1 MTRAIA
7 LTALLLGAC
16 AQAPR
21 GDFSFALIGDL
32 GYTAAQEPMVDHVLE
47 SIDAATL
54 AFVVHD
60 GDLGAPRSGSCTDEL
75 WARRLAQFQA
85 LRHPVIYTP
94 GDNEWTDCHAGEVTG
109 YEARQRLGGPRP
121 PLFLPRPRLGQRPP
135 PPPKPGGPPPKSPRG
150 RGGRSV
156 PPPHVGGGENNPR

>member
-1 MTRAIA
+1 MTRVIA
-7 LTALLLGAC
+7 LAALLLGAC

-60 GDLGAPRSGSCTDEL
+60 GDLGAPRSGSCTNEL

-94 GDNEWTDCHAGEVTG
+94 GDNEWTDCHAGEG
-109 YEARQRLGGPRP
+109 AGERAPPPAGGPRP
-121 PLFLPRPRLGQRPP
+121 PPFSPP
-135 PPPKPGGPPPKSPRG
+135 PPPGTGAPGPRQ
-150 RGGRSV
+150 
-156 PPPHVGGGENNPR
+156 